1 MHRVAVE
8 NTRTPTARRR
18 PAMPFPAA
26 KLLPPA
32 PPARLVDRPR
42 LHELIERGTTGL
54 VTLVS
59 AHAGSGKTVL
69 LSSWAAEAAPGRVAW
84 LGLDRDDNWSPRF
97 WLGVERA
104 LAGTGAL
111 EGTSAPTGEARLAMQ
126 IAHRLEGRDE
136 PVVLVLDDFHEIES
150 PIVQRELQSRGGRA
164 PGGGGGGGDARSKSL
179 KAAARG

>member
-1 MHRVAVE
+1 MQRVAVDT
-8 NTRTPTARRR
+8 TRTPTARRR
-18 PAMPFPAA
+18 PAVPFPAA

-42 LHELIERGTTGL
+42 LHELVERGTTGL

-69 LSSWAAEAAPGRVAW
+69 LSAWAAEAEPGRVAW
-84 LGLDRDDNWSPRF
+84 LALDRDDNWSPRF

-111 EGTSAPTGEARLAMQ
+111 DGASASIGEARLA
-126 IAHRLEGRDE
+126 L
-136 PVVLVLDDFHEIES
+136 
-150 PIVQRELQSRGGRA
+150 
-164 PGGGGGGGDARSKSL
+164 
-179 KAAARG
+179 